1 MNISIKYPAVKVLQ
15 ELGLYY
21 IFSTQK
27 SSENFHYQS
36 LPATNLCL
44 SVYKANT
51 ISTQLSRTENHCFI
65 QAGSK
70 AHSRLWGFHKKPFDV
85 VVEGEMDQVSVIIQA
100 GGLRRF
106 TRIPYA
112 ELMPETDVM
121 GMLFGRLG
129 SELTDRL
136 FSTDRL
142 ADRVQI
148 LDRFL
153 LNALQDSNGLHPIDR
168 FLLHLGAQ
176 SPYSRVVSLAATE
189 NKDTSTLYRQ
199 FKQYV
204 GQSPKEYLKV
214 VRFRKALRAL
224 QQKSYSSL
232 THLAHDL
239 GYYDQSHFIRDFTV
253 FADHNPGLIP
263 KIATVIQEELILIP
277 RG

>member
-1 MNISIKYPAVKVLQ
+1 MNISIKYPAVKTLQ

-27 SSENFHYQS
+27 ACENFHYQS

-65 QAGSK
+65 QSGSK
-70 AHSRLWGFHKKPFDV
+70 VHSRLWGFHKKPFDV

-121 GMLFGRLG
+121 GMLFGHLG

-136 FSTDRL
+136 FSTDGL
-142 ADRVQI
+142 DDRVQL

-153 LNALQDSNGLHPIDR
+153 LNALQDGNGQHPIDR

-189 NKDTSTLYRQ
+189 NKDTSTLYRH

-224 QQKSYSSL
+224 QQKSYPSL

-239 GYYDQSHFIRDFTV
+239 GYYDQSHFIRDFTL
-253 FADHNPGLIP
+253 FADYNPGLIP